1 MSSSDAAEPADDHRV
16 SSMTK
21 LLVDKVVKSF
31 GTNLVL
37 DEVSLDVHGREVIC
51 LIGASGSGK
60 STLLRCINLLEPID
74 DGRIVLDGDDISE
87 PGRDPDPIRRRIGMV
102 FQSFNLFPHMT
113 VLDNVA
119 IGPRKVLRRPASESR
134 ALAEVLLD
142 RLGLT
147 TRAKAYPDQLSGGQ
161 QQRVAIARSLA
172 MHPEVMLL
180 DEITSALDPELV
192 GEVLDVVRELKHEG
206 MTMLFATHEMAF
218 AREIA
223 DQVCFLHHG
232 RILEHG
238 RPDELFGDPREERTR
253 QFLQRVIEA
262 GRL

>member
-1 MSSSDAAEPADDHRV
+1 MVKLRVAAV
-16 SSMTK
+16 S
-21 LLVDKVVKSF
+21 KSF
-31 GTNLVL
+31 DSHVVL
-37 DEVSLDVHGREVIC
+37 DGIDLDVDEREVVC

-60 STLLRCINLLEPID
+60 STLMRCINLLEPID

-87 PGRDPDPIRRRIGMV
+87 PGRNPDPIRRRIGMV
-102 FQSFNLFPHMT
+102 FQSFNLFPHMS
-113 VLDNVA
+113 VVDNVS
-119 IGPRKVLRRPASESR
+119 IGPRKVLHRSAAQAR
-134 ALAEVLLD
+134 ATAIEILE
-142 RLGLT
+142 RLGLAD
-147 TRAKAYPDQLSGGQ
+147 RAHAYPDQLSGGQ

-172 MHPEVMLL
+172 MGPEVMLL

-192 GEVLDVVRELKHEG
+192 GEVLDVVRELKHDG

-223 DQVCFLHHG
+223 DRVCFLHHG
-232 RILEHG
+232 RILEQG
-238 RPDELFGDPREERTR
+238 PPAQIFGAPTELRTQ